1 MSDALRKEL
10 ADLEKKGLA
19 MRRKVHPAGH
29 VERVQDET
37 DDFMMMFNRTTNQFC
52 WGAVWTRPG
61 LTVKQRSAL
70 SLAISAANGQTG
82 AVEMHTRTALKAGW
96 TREEIGEIFLHVY
109 VYAGVY
115 GSLNAFLTAKRVFEE
130 IDREAGAKPARNG
143 GARVAKATT
152 ANHEQV
158 AQPISGKSKA
168 GKQKSALAERGLEI
182 RRELIGPEN
191 IDAWQKRYAGNA
203 FMNMFFDFTHKFCFG
218 AVWSRP
224 GLDHKMRDILTLGIA
239 AGMGQEGAV
248 RRHLRSALRVG
259 LTRRQIGEIFLHV
272 YIYGGCYNS
281 LRSFLAADEEF
292 KIIDAEKR
300 QARKRK
306 A

>member
-1 MSDALRKEL
+1 MADALQKEL
-10 ADLEKKGLA
+10 DELEKKGLA
-19 MRRKVHPAGH
+19 MRRK
-29 VERVQDET
+29 RVQDET

-52 WGAVWTRPG
+52 WGEIWTRPG
-61 LTVKQRSAL
+61 LTVKQRTAL
-70 SLAISAANGQTG
+70 SLSITAANGQTG

-96 TREEIGEIFLHVY
+96 TRQEIGEIFLHVY

-115 GSLNAFLTAKRVFEE
+115 GCLNGFMTAKKVFEE
-130 IDREAGAKPARNG
+130 IDLAEGMKPAGKGR
-143 GARVAKATT
+143 ARAARSTT
-152 ANHEQV
+152 PTRTQ
-158 AQPISGKSKA
+158 SGKSKSGKA

-191 IDAWQKRYAGNA
+191 IDAWQKRYAGDP

-218 AVWSRP
+218 AIWDRP
-224 GLDHKMRDILTLGIA
+224 ALDHKMRDILTLGLA

-248 RRHLRSALRVG
+248 RRHLRSALRIG
-259 LTRRQIGEIFLHV
+259 LTRKQIGEIFLHV
-272 YIYGGCYNS
+272 YIYAGCYNS
-281 LRSFLAADEEF
+281 LCSFLAADEEF
-292 KIIDAEKR
+292 KIIDAEKK